1 MKAWMIEKHFTGV
14 VHSFY
19 WTGNVGVLGYC
30 NKAAFSPVPNH
41 GVKFL
46 SKEDAEKVIN
56 GIMAGSTAVIACE
69 HIWE

>member
-1 MKAWMIEKHFTGV
+1 MKAWMIEKHFPGV
-14 VHSFY
+14 VYSFY
-19 WTGNVGVLGYC
+19 WTGNVGILGFC
-30 NKAAFSPVPNH
+30 NAAFSPIPSD

-56 GIMAGSTAVIACE
+56 GIMDGSTSVIACE